1 MVDKEELLHEFIGA
15 HITKDSKEGFNIL
28 YDGNTENLGITID
41 ANMALDWWTHNS
53 KLVDIKDYTIKF
65 LGDVVNVRIPI
76 FKKAKGESVKQDYL
90 NILNRYI
97 KD

>member
-1 MVDKEELLHEFIGA
+1 
-15 HITKDSKEGFNIL
+15 
-28 YDGNTENLGITID
+28 
-41 ANMALDWWTHNS
+41 MALDWWTHNS